1 MAGQFVQ
8 SVYNQIQD
16 DTATVVFII
25 IGSDATQ
32 IRKRLSAHPFY
43 KPECSIWCNE
53 LTVYSVRL
61 MAMPLQYEYGCLMV
75 RGYKTAETKKTRCAV
90 HILDVIMLKY
100 PLKVRPIPGIWV
112 QSVPVTAIP
121 WGGMN
126 TEQRNTLQRSV
137 RQDD

>member
-75 RGYKTAETKKTRCAV
+75 RGYKTAETKKTA
-90 HILDVIMLKY
+90 HLKNMRIHRAICDRGKVAADG
-100 PLKVRPIPGIWV
+100 PL
-112 QSVPVTAIP
+112 
-121 WGGMN
+121 
-126 TEQRNTLQRSV
+126 
-137 RQDD
+137 